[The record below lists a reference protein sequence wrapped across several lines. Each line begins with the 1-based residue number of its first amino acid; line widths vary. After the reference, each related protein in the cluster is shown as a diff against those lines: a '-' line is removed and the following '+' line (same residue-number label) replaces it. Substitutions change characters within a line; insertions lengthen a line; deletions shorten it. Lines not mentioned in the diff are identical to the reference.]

1 MNALTFLKR
10 LVVSLALLGAISAAF
25 AFGLRVD
32 VPDVPEL
39 AVAQAAAMFGTGD
52 STWGVLGALL
62 LMGLIVK
69 RKSRH

>member
-1 MNALTFLKR
+1 MNALTIFKR

-25 AFGLRVD
+25 AFGMHVD

-39 AVAQAAAMFGTGD
+39 AAAHASALFANED
-52 STWGVLGALL
+52 STWAVFGALL

-69 RKSRH
+69 RKSRT

>member
-1 MNALTFLKR
+1 MNALTFFKR
-10 LVVSLALLGAISAAF
+10 LVVSMALLGAISAAF

-39 AVAQAAAMFGTGD
+39 AVAQAAAMFGSGD
-52 STWGVLGALL
+52 TPWDVFGALL